1 MIKIGKV
8 YISFFVFV
16 LCFVCIISGA
26 FKFMLM
32 AYLSLF
38 AHEMF
43 HLISA
48 KKLKINFRRMV
59 ILPFGINLE
68 LSRNTSSANE
78 IILCASGPVGSG
90 ALALIFMSLYGKESY
105 LFYTNLSL
113 FLINAL
119 PIYPLDGGRIL
130 KCILEEKMGYY
141 RAVSLSLWISQLC
154 LFIVCTGVFLLIV
167 KSKFNMSVMILCTF
181 LIYSLSQEKKNI
193 PLSFSKLLLY
203 SKEKLAKANQLEVR
217 EIAVS
222 EDFSVKN
229 IFKNLS
235 ERYYLVILVVS
246 SGGKELFRITE
257 TELIKRVQTLK
268 NIKTAG
274 EIM

>member
-1 MIKIGKV
+1 MIKLGKI

-26 FKFMLM
+26 FYFMIM
-32 AYLSLF
+32 SYLSLL

-43 HLISA
+43 HLACA
-48 KKLKINFRRMV
+48 KKLKIKFRRMV

-68 LSRNTSSANE
+68 LSHNTSSANE
-78 IILCASGPVGSG
+78 IILCAAGPAGSG
-90 ALALIFMSLYGKESY
+90 ALALIFMLACGKESY

-113 FLINAL
+113 FLINAI
-119 PIYPLDGGRIL
+119 PVYPLDGGRIL

-141 RAVSLSLWISQLC
+141 RAVSLTLWISQLC
-154 LFIVCTGVFLLIV
+154 LFLSCTGVFLLIV
-167 KSKFNMSVMILCTF
+167 KSRFNMSVMILCTF

-203 SKEKLAKANQLEVR
+203 SKEKLNKDGQMKTH
-217 EIAVS
+217 EIAVN
-222 EDFSVKN
+222 EDFLVKN

-246 SGGKELFRITE
+246 SDGKELIRITE
-257 TELIKRVQTLK
+257 TELLERLKRAK

-274 EIM
+274 ELI